1 MLTVETIGRIRRE
14 HFLIR
19 EIARDLKVSR
29 NTVRKVLL
37 SGETS
42 FDYERSVQ
50 PHTFLQAR
58 EASNPYY
65 TRVPAIVQSAMN
77 RFAALTG
84 RAYTLFEYDGP
95 PHAERVIVLMGS
107 GAETARETAAFLR
120 KAGEP
125 VGVLQIR
132 LYRPPY
138 RNPAEQSRSWS
149 RPRRWGR
156 IRQCMRRDISSTIL
170 TSLARKRRCARGPLP
185 P

>member
-29 NTVRKVLL
+29 NTVRKVLW

-50 PHTFLQAR
+50 PHTFFQAR

-95 PHAERVIVLMGS
+95 PDAERVIVLMGS

-120 KAGEP
+120 KPGEP

-132 LYRPPY
+132 LYRHFLAALPESC
-138 RNPAEQSRSWS
+138 RAVAVLEQAKEVGAAGRTALSR
-149 RPRRWGR
+149 
-156 IRQCMRRDISSTIL
+156 
-170 TSLARKRRCARGPLP
+170 RGDDAGSGG
-185 P
+185 